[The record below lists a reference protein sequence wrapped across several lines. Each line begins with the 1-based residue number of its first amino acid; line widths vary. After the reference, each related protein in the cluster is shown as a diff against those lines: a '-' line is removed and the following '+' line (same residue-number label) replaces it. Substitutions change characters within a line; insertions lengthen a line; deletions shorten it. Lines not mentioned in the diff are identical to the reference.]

1 MELLGYPRDRPPR
14 RRTAEALS
22 VRGDRFSVGVL
33 NPGPRSPVNCAIKAP
48 YVAADA
54 ILPHCVHISLVPV
67 TACAEALCGAIMGSV
82 ASFDAAE
89 ADAASKGNLRAC
101 RACASRLVE
110 AYV

>member
-1 MELLGYPRDRPPR
+1 
-14 RRTAEALS
+14 
-22 VRGDRFSVGVL
+22 
-33 NPGPRSPVNCAIKAP
+33 
-48 YVAADA
+48 
-54 ILPHCVHISLVPV
+54 LVPV